1 MGVPVTP
8 FTAAVRLM
16 CDPCR
21 ASQEPPS
28 SALMLR
34 LVEEL
39 SNRQQLLAL
48 WHGVH
53 SSIYDLLVRR
63 RCAAGCLVLPACAL

>member
-1 MGVPVTP
+1 
-8 FTAAVRLM
+8 M

-53 SSIYDLLVRR
+53 SSIYNLLVRLH
-63 RCAAGCLVLPACAL
+63 CSAWCCQLGAVCSVAFWVCSFV